1 MPPWFQGGEEGMSV
15 LTDADEI
22 GSAAAVYRE
31 LKQRILNVRYAV
43 GERMSEARLAEE
55 LGVGRSPI
63 RTALLRLKA
72 EGWIAISPQSGTYIR
87 SMTRKEIRDV
97 TDLRL
102 ILEMRVARDA
112 AKLMTVEAV
121 KKLQGEFRDKK
132 RRIVNGD
139 VDAFLKID
147 ERLHSAIYEAA
158 DNKLISQILVG
169 LRDKVQ
175 WLRRTGAVSSQ
186 RVQDSFAEI
195 ESLFQAIKKRD
206 EKAAAQAMHSH
217 LQNSFTFIEKLR
229 GSDKAD

>member
-1 MPPWFQGGEEGMSV
+1 MSV
-15 LTDADEI
+15 LTDADEV
-22 GSAAAVYRE
+22 GSAAVVYRE
-31 LKQRILNVRYAV
+31 LKQRILNLRYAV
-43 GERMSEARLAEE
+43 GERMSEVRLAEE

-112 AKLMTVEAV
+112 ARLMTDEVL
-121 KKLQGEFRDKK
+121 KKLQTEFRDKK

-139 VDAFLKID
+139 VDSFLEID
-147 ERLHSAIYEAA
+147 DRLHSAIYDAA

-169 LRDKVQ
+169 LRDKVE

-195 ESLFQAIKKRD
+195 ELLFQALKKRD
-206 EKAAAQAMHSH
+206 EESAAQAMSSH
-217 LQNSFTFIEKLR
+217 LKNSFAFIEKL
-229 GSDKAD
+229 GEPETSPLD

>member
-43 GERMSEARLAEE
+43 GEE

>member
-1 MPPWFQGGEEGMSV
+1 
-15 LTDADEI
+15 
-22 GSAAAVYRE
+22 
-31 LKQRILNVRYAV
+31 
-43 GERMSEARLAEE
+43 
-55 LGVGRSPI
+55 
-63 RTALLRLKA
+63 
-72 EGWIAISPQSGTYIR
+72 
-87 SMTRKEIRDV
+87 
-97 TDLRL
+97 
-102 ILEMRVARDA
+102 
-112 AKLMTVEAV
+112 MTVEAV

-186 RVQDSFAEI
+186 RVQDSFAEV

-206 EKAAAQAMHSH
+206 EEAAAQAMRGH
-217 LQNSFTFIEKLR
+217 LQNSFTFIEKLS